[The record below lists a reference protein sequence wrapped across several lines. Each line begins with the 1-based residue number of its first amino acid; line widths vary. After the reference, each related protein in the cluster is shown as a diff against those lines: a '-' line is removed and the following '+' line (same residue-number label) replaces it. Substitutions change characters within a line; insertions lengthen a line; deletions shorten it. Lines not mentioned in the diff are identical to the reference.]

1 MPGKNKAMEVLLSR
15 ASTDRLIAP
24 APKGAALMQILSTS
38 LRAPDHGR
46 MRPWRFVTVTGKHRA
61 AFADL
66 LVAAMRR
73 TDPEVKSS
81 KLEKKRARYAEVPMT
96 IILGMDL
103 HPDAKIPVDE
113 QVMAVAAGA
122 MNVLNALHAEGFG
135 GMWVSG
141 AFQNDDTF
149 RKMLGFT
156 REQKIAGFLQVGT
169 VEGRAVKTD
178 RPDINLYHARWK
190 GDPVAFGADK

>member
-15 ASTDRLIAP
+15 TSTDRLDAP
-24 APKGAALMQILSTS
+24 APKGSVLMQILSTS

-46 MRPWRFVTVTGKHRA
+46 MRPWRFITVAGKHRA
-61 AFADL
+61 AFAEL

-73 TDPEVKSS
+73 TDPEVKSA

-103 HPDAKIPVDE
+103 HPNAKIPVDE

-141 AFQNDDTF
+141 AFQNDEIF
-149 RKMLGFT
+149 REKLGLT
-156 REQKIAGFLQVGT
+156 RHQKIAGFLQVGT
-169 VEGRAVKTD
+169 VEGRASETK
-178 RPDINLYHARWK
+178 RPDIDLYHARWK

>member
-1 MPGKNKAMEVLLSR
+1 M
-15 ASTDRLIAP
+15 
-24 APKGAALMQILSTS
+24 
-38 LRAPDHGR
+38 
-46 MRPWRFVTVTGKHRA
+46 TGKHRE
-61 AFADL
+61 AFAEL

-73 TDPEVKSS
+73 TDREVKPS

-103 HPDAKIPVDE
+103 RQNAKISVDE

-141 AFQNDDTF
+141 AFQNDETF
-149 RKMLGFT
+149 REKLGFT
-156 REQKIAGFLQVGT
+156 HNQKIAGFLQVGT
-169 VEGRAVKTD
+169 VEGRAAETK
-178 RPDINLYHARWK
+178 RPDINLFHARWK
-190 GDPVAFGADK
+190 GDPAAFGADK